1 MDIFNNS
8 PLTAAIIPCKGR
20 QLAEEYAC
28 DIIEILTRYGCKFNV
43 PKRCSDAV
51 TGSGVSVCDSES
63 QAIAHS
69 DFVISIGGDG
79 TILRTAKEAAEFGK
93 AVLGVNCG
101 RVGFV
106 AGLEPSELDK
116 LSHLFS
122 GEYTVDERMMLDV
135 TVISGGNTTRR
146 YALND
151 VTITNGTI
159 SRMVDLDVCLNG
171 EFITSYRADGLILST
186 PTGSTA
192 YSLSAG
198 GPVIEPHMK
207 CILLTPICPHSL
219 FSRSVLFSDT
229 SDVTITR
236 GEESR
241 AEPYVTFD
249 GKESVVLE
257 QDGTVDVSRAD
268 ITAKFIRVNSKNFY
282 RILND
287 KLNERMG

>member
-1 MDIFNNS
+1 MDIFNKS
-8 PLTAAIIPCKGR
+8 SLTAAIIPCEGR

-28 DIIEILTRYGCKFNV
+28 DVTEILGRYGCKFNV
-43 PKRCSDAV
+43 PKRCIDSI
-51 TGSGVSVCDSES
+51 TGSEISICDSET
-63 QAIAHS
+63 QAIEHS
-69 DFVISIGGDG
+69 DFVVSIGGDG
-79 TILRTAKEAAEFGK
+79 TILRTAKEAAIFGK

-116 LSHLFS
+116 LSNLFS
-122 GEYTVDERMMLDV
+122 GEYIVDERMMLDV
-135 TVISGGNTTRR
+135 AVISGGSTTRR

-151 VTITNGTI
+151 ITVTHGTI

-171 EFITSYRADGLILST
+171 EFINSYRADGLILAT

-229 SDVTITR
+229 SNVTITR
-236 GEESR
+236 GEQSR

-257 QDGTVDVSRAD
+257 PDGKVKVLRAD
-268 ITAKFIRVNSKNFY
+268 VTAKFIRVNSKNFY